1 MEWISLLI
9 WAVAAYFI
17 TKHFKEEHEGL
28 NVNPW
33 MYALGSFLFSFIIS
47 MSVLGFKV
55 CDHTQNKNG
64 KIISIV
70 IGIIGVVLM
79 ISLAI

>member
-1 MEWISLLI
+1 MEWISLLL
-9 WAVAAYFI
+9 WSVAAYFI
-17 TKHFKEEHEGL
+17 TKRFKEAYEGL

-33 MYALGSFLFSFIIS
+33 MYALGSFIFSFIIT

-64 KIISIV
+64 KIISI
-70 IGIIGVVLM
+70 ITGIIGVVLL
-79 ISLAI
+79 IGLSI